1 MKHLNKIESKASETK
16 LYRVLI
22 GAVLFVAS
30 HLTETAM
37 AIDIAVMFFLIN
49 SFDKAV
55 VPFNITMICEI
66 ICGLLLFALVKIK
79 MLEGGEK

>member
-1 MKHLNKIESKASETK
+1 MKRLNKIESKASETK

-30 HLTETAM
+30 HLAETAM

>member
-1 MKHLNKIESKASETK
+1 MKRLNKIESKASETK

-37 AIDIAVMFFLIN
+37 SIDIAVMFFLIN

>member
-1 MKHLNKIESKASETK
+1 MKRLNKIESKASETK

-37 AIDIAVMFFLIN
+37 AIDITVMFFLIN

>member
-22 GAVLFVAS
+22 GSVLLVAS